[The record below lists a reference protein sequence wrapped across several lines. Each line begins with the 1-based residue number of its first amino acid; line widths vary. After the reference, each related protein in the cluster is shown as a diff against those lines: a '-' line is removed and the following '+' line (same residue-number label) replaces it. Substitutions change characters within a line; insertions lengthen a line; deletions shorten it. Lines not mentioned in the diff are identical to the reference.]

1 MKRFTIA
8 ASAGL
13 VAIAFAVAGCGG
25 SAATSAPA
33 AATTSG
39 APAAASTNPQPTA
52 AGTAGASAS
61 TSSGGAGAEINACS
75 LLSAAQASSLG
86 GNQYTA
92 ATPSTIAT
100 GQDQCDYANAG
111 GSDLMV
117 IVYQPSSGVTFD
129 MLTSVQKGVGTVTNV
144 SGVGD
149 KAIVGSIELDVQTG
163 DRLIAVEGAGG
174 TLTGGYSGAVAIA
187 KAIIAALPQG

>member
-13 VAIAFAVAGCGG
+13 VAVAFAVAGCGG

-86 GNQYTA
+86 GKQYTA
-92 ATPSTIAT
+92 ATPSTIAP
-100 GQDQCDYANAG
+100 GQDQCEYHGAD
-111 GSDLMV
+111 GSDLTV

-129 MLTSVQKGVGTVTNV
+129 MLSSVQKGAGTVTNV

-149 KAIVGSIELDVQTG
+149 QAIVGAIELDVQTG

-174 TLTGGYSGAVAIA
+174 TLTGDYSHAVAIA

>member
-1 MKRFTIA
+1 MHRITVM

-13 VAIAFAVAGCGG
+13 VAVAFAFAGCGG
-25 SAATSAPA
+25 SAA
-33 AATTSG
+33 ATNN
-39 APAAASTNPQPTA
+39 AQPTA
-52 AGTAGASAS
+52 GSTGATAS
-61 TSSGGAGAEINACS
+61 TTAGGAGADINACS
-75 LLSAAQASSLG
+75 LLPAAQASSLSG
-86 GNQYTA
+86 KQYTA

-100 GQDQCDYANAG
+100 GQDQCEYKGADGA
-111 GSDLMV
+111 DLTV

-129 MLTSVQKGVGTVTNV
+129 MVNTVQQGAGTVTPV

-149 KAIVGSIELDVQTG
+149 QAIAGAIELDVKTG

-174 TLTGGYSGAVAIA
+174 TLTGDYSHAVAMA

>member
-1 MKRFTIA
+1 MHRITVM

-25 SAATSAPA
+25 SAAP
-33 AATTSG
+33 
-39 APAAASTNPQPTA
+39 TNNAQPTA
-52 AGTAGASAS
+52 AGAG
-61 TSSGGAGAEINACS
+61 GEINACS
-75 LLSAAQASSLG
+75 LLPAAQASSLSG
-86 GNQYTA
+86 KQYTA

-100 GQDQCDYANAG
+100 GQDQCDYARADG
-111 GSDLMV
+111 PDLTV
-117 IVYQPSSGVTFD
+117 IVYQPSSGVTFA
-129 MLTSVQKGVGTVTNV
+129 MATSVQNGAGTVTNV

-149 KAIVGSIELDVQTG
+149 KAIAGSIELDVQAG

-174 TLTGGYSGAVAIA
+174 TLTGDYSQAVAIA

>member
-1 MKRFTIA
+1 MHRFSVMSA
-8 ASAGL
+8 AGL
-13 VAIAFAVAGCGG
+13 VAVAFVLAGCAG
-25 SAATSAPA
+25 SGAAT
-33 AATTSG
+33 
-39 APAAASTNPQPTA
+39 TNPQPTTGA
-52 AGTAGASAS
+52 AGSTAS
-61 TSSGGAGAEINACS
+61 TAGAEINACS

-111 GSDLMV
+111 GSDLTV
-117 IVYQPSSGVTFD
+117 IVYQPSSGVSFA
-129 MLTSVQKGVGTVTNV
+129 MVNSVQQGAGTVTPV

-149 KAIVGSIELDVQTG
+149 QAIAGAIELDVKTG
-163 DRLIAVEGAGG
+163 DRLIAIEGAGG
-174 TLTGGYSGAVAIA
+174 TLTGDYSHAVAVA